1 MKTRVHACTTRTVVW
16 IDRRWAS
23 WPSFVVNEGF
33 LTKHSFPI
41 WQPLIFGA
49 HSHFKSN
56 NLFFYVVRANIFVIT
71 KRETFFMSE
80 MCLFFFSSHC
90 SLIFVVAIVISKPL
104 ISCSFSNSSLAFSLS
119 HTLSLSLS
127 IFISFSL
134 SFSFN
139 QFFPHTFFGI
149 KFRDGEKAFNLFF
162 MQIKAS
168 CYFSISFEKKI
179 IKKIKL

>member
-56 NLFFYVVRANIFVIT
+56 NLFFYVVRANRFVIT

-119 HTLSLSLS
+119 HTLSLSL
-127 IFISFSL
+127 FRYLYLFLSL
-134 SFSFN
+134 SLLIN
-139 QFFPHTFFGI
+139 FFLTLFLVL
-149 KFRDGEKAFNLFF
+149 NLG
-162 MQIKAS
+162 MGRKLSI
-168 CYFSISFEKKI
+168 YFLCK
-179 IKKIKL
+179 